1 MCVASYMHD
10 KQLYIK
16 IYRHTVA
23 SICIHIF
30 LFFYLDAVESEITQK
45 FIQIGSDSVFTVG
58 REGTDHYDPVHGII
72 LYIPIDSLPRDIE
85 EVKVTIRVGF
95 TNHNLSP
102 DMVACS
108 ATIVIQ
114 CVPQVLF
121 TKHVFLEVPHSASS
135 VDTSDLHFVRF
146 KDDACQSDDGEVHKG
161 IFPPDHPY
169 GVIMTNSFSSHVV
182 VKGKRYFNHQS
193 LLNKSSLKCI
203 HKEKFS
209 KLVKRRA
216 NQKRL
221 HSDGHDCKHSFWF
234 CVSRSRVGA
243 GSNNNRGDCTFS
255 FSVAQYTPT
264 GFQVS
269 LCLK

>member
-1 MCVASYMHD
+1 MH
-10 KQLYIK
+10 
-16 IYRHTVA
+16 T
-23 SICIHIF
+23 HIF
-30 LFFYLDAVESEITQK
+30 VFLPIGTVTTVESEITHK

-58 REGTDHYDPVHGII
+58 REGTDRYDPVHGIT
-72 LYIPIDSLPRDIE
+72 LYIPSNSLPHDTK
-85 EVKVTIRVGF
+85 EVEVTIKVGF
-95 TNHNLSP
+95 ASHNFSP

-121 TKHVFLEVPHSASS
+121 TKHVFLEVPHSVSS
-135 VDTSDLHFVRF
+135 ADTSDLCFVRF
-146 KDDACQSDDGEVHKG
+146 KDDAYQSDDGEVHKG

-193 LLNKSSLKCI
+193 LLRKSSLKYT

-209 KLVKRRA
+209 RLVKRRA
-216 NQKRL
+216 DHRQL
-221 HSDGHDCKHSFWF
+221 HCDGHDCTRSFWF

-243 GSNNNRGDCTFS
+243 GSNKNRADCTFS